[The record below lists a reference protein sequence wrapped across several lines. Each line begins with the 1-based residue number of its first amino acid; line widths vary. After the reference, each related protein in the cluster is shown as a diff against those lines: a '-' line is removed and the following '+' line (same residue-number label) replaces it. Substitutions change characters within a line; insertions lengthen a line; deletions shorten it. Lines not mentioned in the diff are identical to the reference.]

1 MKLWNLHHQKSWIT
15 VRNAVTGGSHLLKID
30 LWPLPS
36 PILVSLPSNTI
47 YLWIHQWKQMLSRAK
62 WSSSFYTTEFKIH
75 QGLEISIQ
83 AFKVFITP
91 VINYDIS
98 PSFDAL
104 NHFYQGRAIPIPSVQ
119 SWARNKYFRL
129 HHGTRL
135 NYYSVT
141 EIQVNVIFKKG
152 FHLYS
157 V

>member
-1 MKLWNLHHQKSWIT
+1 MQSLEVHIYSRLT
-15 VRNAVTGGSHLLKID
+15 FD
-30 LWPLPS
+30 LWPLPFQFNF
-36 PILVSLPSNTI
+36 LAI
-47 YLWIHQWKQMLSRAK
+47 YLFMDTSMETNAFQAK

-75 QGLEISIQ
+75 QGLEISTQ

-129 HHGTRL
+129 QSIRRIMAHWL
-135 NYYSVT
+135 NYYGVT
-141 EIQVNVIFKKG
+141 EIQVNVIFKKRILCL
-152 FHLYS
+152 FC
-157 V
+157 VN